1 MDYVVLDLEWNQSN
15 TGKED
20 AVEKLP
26 FEIIEIGAIKLN
38 KERVMVSEFNELI
51 KPQVYHEMHKIT
63 SKLIHI
69 QMQELER
76 GRPFPEVGGDF
87 VRWCGQEE
95 QLFCTWGTLDLT
107 ELQRNMAYYEMPLL
121 APGPLP
127 YLDVQKLFAIA
138 YEERKIRRNL
148 EYAIDFLHIEKDIP
162 FHRAFSDA
170 YYTAKILIRIL
181 EEHPEVVVNLSYDTF
196 CPQKDRRDEIK
207 EQFDTYH
214 KLLEEWNKVMN
225 LTGITEY
232 EEVVEKHY
240 VDSLSIV
247 KVMDMNHVDT
257 VIDVG
262 TGAGFPGLPLKIAF
276 PHLKVTLLDSLNK
289 RIKFLNTVI
298 EELGLEDIHTIHG
311 RAEDYAKDAAYRE
324 KYDLCVSRAVA
335 NLATLSEYCLPYVK
349 VGGMFIPYKSGEIDE
364 EVKGSKKAVKVL
376 GGEIEDVVK
385 FELPGTDIGRSFVKI
400 HKVKNTAKKYPRK
413 AGMPSREPIV

>member
-1 MDYVVLDLEWNQSN
+1 MDQILKKSLEKI
-15 TGKED
+15 G
-20 AVEKLP
+20 
-26 FEIIEIGAIKLN
+26 IEI
-38 KERVMVSEFNELI
+38 
-51 KPQVYHEMHKIT
+51 T
-63 SKLIHI
+63 
-69 QMQELER
+69 
-76 GRPFPEVGGDF
+76 D
-87 VRWCGQEE
+87 E
-95 QLFCTWGTLDLT
+95 Q
-107 ELQRNMAYYEMPLL
+107 
-121 APGPLP
+121 
-127 YLDVQKLFAIA
+127 
-138 YEERKIRRNL
+138 
-148 EYAIDFLHIEKDIP
+148 
-162 FHRAFSDA
+162 
-170 YYTAKILIRIL
+170 
-181 EEHPEVVVNLSYDTF
+181 
-196 CPQKDRRDEIK
+196 K

-324 KYDLCVSRAVA
+324 RYDLCVSRAVA

-349 VGGMFIPYKSGEIDE
+349 IGVEFIPYTSVEVADELQDAKS
-364 EVKGSKKAVKVL
+364 AVFLL
-376 GGEIEDVVK
+376 GGKVESCENFD
-385 FELPGTDIGRSFVKI
+385 LPGSDIHRSLVRIK
-400 HKVKNTAKKYPRK
+400 KVGGCPKKYPRK
-413 AGMPSREPIV
+413 AGMPSKVPLHT